1 MSLLHFLTGNEPI
14 YARNQECEFSANS
27 WEPANQSDWLVDS
40 LVPAL
45 KKSGNSN
52 VKIQLYDDL
61 RDVVLEYVDKMV
73 EQRSNVMQH
82 ADYISLHAYFDSKTS
97 PEILNEIYAKY
108 DKPILYTEMSFGVD
122 SEEKVA
128 PGSWSRAES
137 LITILMECLQ
147 HNVAAYVDWNM
158 ILLETGGPSYLG
170 AVIEA
175 YTVANKDFTA
185 FHKVPLFYAMAHFA
199 KFIPP
204 HSIRI
209 NSTIVDPG
217 TSQVQ
222 TVAYLRPDNKVS
234 IVLYNNDTNPIV
246 LTLVDDL
253 KGTTKLELK
262 PKSLNT
268 LVYSTL
274 NSLC

>member
-1 MSLLHFLTGNEPI
+1 MSLLHFITGNEPN
-14 YARNQECEFSANS
+14 YARNQVCGFMANS
-27 WEPANQSDWLVDS
+27 WEPANHSDWLVDN

-45 KKSGNSN
+45 KKSGNSD

-61 RDVVLEYVDKMV
+61 RDVVLEYLDKMV
-73 EQRSNVMQH
+73 EQRINVMQH
-82 ADYISLHAYFDSKTS
+82 ADYISLHAYDNSKTS

-108 DKPILYTEMSFGVD
+108 DKPILYTEMSFGVNND
-122 SEEKVA
+122 DKVP

-137 LITILMECLQ
+137 LITLLMELLQ
-147 HNVAAYVDWNM
+147 HNVAAYIDWNM
-158 ILLETGGPSYLG
+158 ILLKTGGPSYLG
-170 AVIEA
+170 SFLEA

-185 FHKVPLFYAMAHFA
+185 FHKVPLYYAMAHFA

-209 NSTIVDPG
+209 DSTVVAPDP
-217 TSQVQ
+217 SQLQ

-234 IVLYNNDTNPIV
+234 IVLYNNDTSPIA
-246 LTLVDDL
+246 LTLIDDL

-274 NSLC
+274 NSFC